1 MALERCRSRPQL
13 RAVASP
19 AGATRGRPCDLDR
32 AWELSRRYDHHP
44 VYDMVYVALAERLGR
59 RLVTADGH
67 LQRRLAM
74 LAFVVSAAEFG

>member
-1 MALERCRSRPQL
+1 VPKPTAASRCL
-13 RAVASP
+13 RRLPVRLVDAC
-19 AGATRGRPCDLDR
+19 GDLDR

-44 VYDMVYVALAERLGR
+44 VYDMGYVALAECLGR